1 MHRAVFFDIG
11 DTLGVPAFNS
21 AGTLTGIEC
30 FPFVKEIL
38 TRLRDASGPT
48 TNKLGIISN
57 TPAGITKVQ
66 MNGFLTTAG
75 ILEFFP
81 DPDML
86 LYSSV
91 EGMDKTNP
99 AFFTLATTRAGLAPN
114 RCVFVGESDAERTLA
129 KSKGLRV
136 SFHPLHLF
144 HVLAQM

>member
-1 MHRAVFFDIG
+1 MHRAIFFDIG
-11 DTLGVPAFNS
+11 DTLGVPVFS
-21 AGTLTGIEC
+21 STGTLTGIQC

-38 TRLRDASGPT
+38 ALLRDAAAQPT
-48 TNKLGIISN
+48 KLGIISN
-57 TPAGITKVQ
+57 TPAGVTKAQ
-66 MNGFLTTAG
+66 MNDFLAAAG

-81 DPDML
+81 DAAML

-99 AFFTLATTRAGLAPN
+99 AFFTLAVTRAGLPPN

-136 SFHPLHLF
+136 SFHPLHVF
-144 HVLAQM
+144 HVLPQM